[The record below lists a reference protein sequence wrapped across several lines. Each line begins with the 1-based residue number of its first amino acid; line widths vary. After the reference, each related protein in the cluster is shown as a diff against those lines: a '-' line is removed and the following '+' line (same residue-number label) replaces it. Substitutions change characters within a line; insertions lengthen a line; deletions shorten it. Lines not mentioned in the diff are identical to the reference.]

1 LEYNQNR
8 RLEGKLVK
16 AQQVISMSLKERDQI
31 KVLENLKNRL
41 ITQQQAA
48 DALRLSLRQIQR
60 KIKAF
65 LLYGDLALAH
75 KNRGRPSNRRTNED
89 IVKIALKLIREKY
102 SDFGPTF
109 AAEMLEEKENIK
121 LNSETL
127 RLLMIRGGIWHKKAR
142 KVKSRRW
149 RKRKACFGAL
159 IQLDGSQH
167 DWFEGRRDKCSLLL
181 FIDDATSEVVWL
193 EFAESESYE
202 GVMAAAKNYFRTY
215 GRPVRFYTDYGC
227 VYAVNLNNQER
238 FKKTQFERALAELDI
253 GISHAS
259 SPAAKGRAERSF
271 KTHQDRLPKLLRLE
285 GISTITEANEY
296 LRRVYMPKHNKK
308 FSVEA
313 ESSVNM
319 HRSIDGFDLDNILCL
334 KDERVLTNDW
344 TIVYKTRYLQ
354 LHKDQRAVLFPK
366 NKITVHEHLDGTL
379 KLLIR
384 NIELDF
390 TILPERPQKRVI
402 ERQPKELPQPKKPA
416 ANHPWR
422 RNPSCN
428 TQRSEQPRI
437 SNALSR

>member
-1 LEYNQNR
+1 M
-8 RLEGKLVK
+8 K
-16 AQQVISMSLKERDQI
+16 AQRVISMSLKERDQS
-31 KVLENLKNRL
+31 KVLENLKNEL

-65 LLYGDLALAH
+65 LQYGDLALAH
-75 KNRGRPSNRRTNED
+75 KNRGRPSNRRTNKD
-89 IVKIALKLIREKY
+89 IAKTALKLIREKY

-109 AAEMLEEKENIK
+109 AAEMLEERENIK
-121 LNSETL
+121 LNQETL
-127 RLLMIRGGIWHKKAR
+127 RLLMIRDGIWHKKAR

-149 RKRKACFGAL
+149 RKRKECFGAL

-202 GVMAAAKNYFRTY
+202 GVMVAAKNYFRTY

-238 FKKTQFERALAELDI
+238 LKKTQFERALTELDI

-271 KTHQDRLPKLLRLE
+271 KTHQDRLSKLLRLE
-285 GISTITEANEY
+285 GISTITGANEY

-319 HRSIDGFDLDNILCL
+319 HRSIDDFDLDNILCL
-334 KDERVLTNDW
+334 KDERVLANDW
-344 TIVYKTRYLQ
+344 TITYKTRYLQ
-354 LHKDQRAVLFPK
+354 LHKDQKAVLFPK

-379 KLLIR
+379 KLFIR
-384 NIELDF
+384 NIGLDF
-390 TILPERPQKRVI
+390 TILPARPQKRVI

-416 ANHPWR
+416 ADHPWR
-422 RNPSCN
+422 RGPSCN
-428 TQRSEQPRI
+428 TQRSEQSRT
-437 SNALSR
+437 SNAISR